1 MRTHHI
7 SVLRDEAIAALNVTA
22 GKQYIDATVGA
33 GGHASEIIKRGGV
46 LLGIDQDTTALELAR
61 ERLDNEHATGTFTL
75 VHGNFREIV
84 RLAREHGFNEV
95 SGILFDLGVS
105 SMQLD
110 TPERG
115 MSFRFTDAPLDGRM
129 DPSGG
134 DTAAQLV
141 NRSTEN
147 ELYDIFSNY
156 GEEQLARAIAH
167 AFVGARSIKPITT
180 VGDVVKIIETIVPGE
195 EQRHG
200 VLARVFQGMRI
211 ATNDE
216 LGSLREGLTG
226 AKELLVP
233 GGKLVVISFHSL
245 EDRIV
250 KLFMRKAGWEVET
263 VHPIRPTDE
272 EAENNRRSRSA
283 KLRIATKQN
292 HETPATNR

>member
-1 MRTHHI
+1 MSTRHI
-7 SVLRDEAIAALNVTA
+7 SVLRDEAIAALNITE
-22 GKQYIDATVGA
+22 GKRYIDATVGA
-33 GGHASEIIKRGGV
+33 GGHAKEIVKRGGV
-46 LLGIDQDTTALELAR
+46 LLGIDQDTTALALAR
-61 ERLDNEHATGTFTL
+61 ETLTNEHATGTFTL
-75 VHGNFREIV
+75 AHGNFRDIA
-84 RLAREHGFNEV
+84 RIAREHGFSEV

-180 VGDVVKIIETIVPGE
+180 VGDVVAIIEKIVPGE
-195 EQRHG
+195 IERHG

-211 ATNDE
+211 AVNDE
-216 LGSLREGLTG
+216 LASLREGLIG
-226 AKELLVP
+226 AKELLEP

-250 KLFMRKAGWEVET
+250 KLFMRKAGWKVET

-272 EAENNRRSRSA
+272 EAETNRRSRSA
-283 KLRIATKQN
+283 KLRIATKQPY
-292 HETPATNR
+292 ETTVTHR